1 MNLSKAFI
9 ARPVMTTV
17 LVVALVTM
25 GVFAYVHLPVSELPN
40 VDFPTISVTASL
52 PGANPKNIAS
62 AIATPAGTALRQHI
76 GPYIDEFNGSARQ
89 RHYHPAV

>member
-17 LVVALVTM
+17 LVVALVTI

-40 VDFPTISVTASL
+40 VDFPADQRYRES
-52 PGANPKNIAS
+52 PGGES
-62 AIATPAGTALRQHI
+62 
-76 GPYIDEFNGSARQ
+76 
-89 RHYHPAV
+89 